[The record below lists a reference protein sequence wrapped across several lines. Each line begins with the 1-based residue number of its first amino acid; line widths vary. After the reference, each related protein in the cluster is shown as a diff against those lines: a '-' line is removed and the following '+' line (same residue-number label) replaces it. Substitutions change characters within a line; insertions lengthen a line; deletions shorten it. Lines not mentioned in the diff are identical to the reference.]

1 MMKAQHEAVDSGF
14 IDLNTL
20 DAGDYK
26 AIDLSDIENTLI
38 NIAAA
43 YVGLLHESATNKDVV
58 SSGSMIDDIQATQIT
73 KTDTGY
79 SIGITA
85 PDHASYQDEG
95 VNGWKVN
102 RGSRFQF
109 KTKGTKEGTKMYN
122 SLKEWINREGL
133 SARNVK
139 QGVTKRERRGMTM
152 KSLETKAILSAAA
165 GIKRQGIKPTHFWTD
180 ATNDIELYIEQ
191 ELSIATKIDIINNL
205 YP

>member
-1 MMKAQHEAVDSGF
+1 MTRAQHEAVDSGF

-20 DAGDYK
+20 DSGDYQ
-26 AIDLSDIENTLI
+26 AVDLSDIENTLV

-73 KTDTGY
+73 KTENGY

-85 PDHASYQDEG
+85 PDYATYQDEG
-95 VNGWKVN
+95 VNGWKVD
-102 RGSRFQF
+102 RGSRFKF
-109 KTKGTKEGTKMYN
+109 KTKGVNPDGAMVASVKQ
-122 SLKEWINREGL
+122 WIQREGL

-139 QGVTKRERRGMTM
+139 KAVTKREARGMKMLDAT
-152 KSLETKAILSAAA
+152 TKAAVTASYF
-165 GIKRQGIKPTHFWTD
+165 IKKKGIKPTHFWRD
-180 ATNDIELYIEQ
+180 ATNEINAYIET
-191 ELSIATKIDIINNL
+191 ELAIATKIDIINNL